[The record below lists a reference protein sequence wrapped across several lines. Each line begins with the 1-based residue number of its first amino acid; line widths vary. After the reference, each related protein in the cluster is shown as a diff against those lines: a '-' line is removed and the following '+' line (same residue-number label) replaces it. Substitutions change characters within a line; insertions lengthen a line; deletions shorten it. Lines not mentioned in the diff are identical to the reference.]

1 MCLLGCPWRCDQDW
15 VPDQLPG
22 GEMHRLVCFKDVQE
36 KALTNDPQHA
46 ADHASQH
53 KAAETVKPSQTR
65 KAGKKPGSWRALLV
79 DVDSQAHAQL
89 QSSLKQIAACKL
101 QAVSDINQA
110 LDDLSHHRYDVVIAC
125 ADQNEAATLEVLKQI
140 QQQHP
145 NTQSILISKQLPS
158 ADMLFKAI
166 RSGATDVLCMPLN
179 NDDLMSRLK
188 LAHDR
193 AVAHRREKLRI
204 RKLQK
209 TCDKLTQAH
218 QDVSRQVDVLCNDL
232 VHAYH
237 DLAQQMHETV
247 QNNDFLSYVGNE
259 LDLEHVLRRTL
270 EYVLEKAGPTNAAL
284 FLPAVADEYSLGGY
298 VNLDGSRESTT
309 MILQHLADVVAPKMV
324 DRDGTL
330 HITDNDTL
338 GRWIGADAAYLE
350 DAHVLA
356 VRCQHDEET
365 LAVLVAFRD
374 QSTPF
379 EPEMVQT
386 FDAISTLLA
395 EQLSRVIRIHHRH
408 LPTSSL
414 DDDESAFGF

>member
-1 MCLLGCPWRCDQDW
+1 LF
-15 VPDQLPG
+15 
-22 GEMHRLVCFKDVQE
+22 EDVQE
-36 KALTNDPQHA
+36 KALTSEYQHS
-46 ADHASQH
+46 ADHASQSN
-53 KAAETVKPSQTR
+53 AADSVKPSPTGLSSR
-65 KAGKKPGSWRALLV
+65 KPGSWRALLV
-79 DVDSQAHAQL
+79 DVDPQAHAQL

-101 QAVSDINQA
+101 DAVSDINQA
-110 LDDLSHHRYDVVIAC
+110 LEDLSHHRYDVVIAC

-140 QQQHP
+140 QDKHP
-145 NTQSILISKQLPS
+145 TTESILISKTLPT
-158 ADMLFKAI
+158 ADMLFKAM

-179 NDDLMSRLK
+179 GDELMSRLR
-188 LAHDR
+188 LAHSR
-193 AVAHRREKLRI
+193 AVAKRREKMQI

-209 TCDKLTQAH
+209 TCDKLTAAH

-237 DLAQQMHETV
+237 DLATQMHQTV

-284 FLPAVADEYSLGGY
+284 FLPAMADEYSLGGY

-309 MILQHLADVVAPKMV
+309 MILQHLADVVAPKMI
-324 DRDGTL
+324 DREHVL
-330 HITDNDTL
+330 HITDNETL

-356 VRCQHDEET
+356 VRCQHEEET

-374 QSTPF
+374 QNTPF
-379 EPEMVQT
+379 EQEMVQT
-386 FDAISTLLA
+386 FEAISSLLA
-395 EQLSRVIRIHHRH
+395 EQLARVIRIHHRH
-408 LPTSSL
+408 LPHMA
-414 DDDESAFGF
+414 DDDDQPAFGF

>member
-1 MCLLGCPWRCDQDW
+1 M
-15 VPDQLPG
+15 
-22 GEMHRLVCFKDVQE
+22 
-36 KALTNDPQHA
+36 A
-46 ADHASQH
+46 
-53 KAAETVKPSQTR
+53 KPSPTA
-65 KAGKKPGSWRALLV
+65 KMGKKPRSWRALLV
-79 DVDSQAHAQL
+79 DVDPQAHAQL
-89 QSSLKQIAACKL
+89 QSSLAQIAACKL
-101 QAVSDINQA
+101 DAVSDINQA
-110 LDDLSHHRYDVVIAC
+110 LEDLTHNRYDVVIAC

-140 QQQHP
+140 QDRHP
-145 NTQSILISKQLPS
+145 NTESILISKTLPT

-179 NDDLMSRLK
+179 GDELMSRLK
-188 LAHDR
+188 LAHAR
-193 AVAHRREKLRI
+193 AVSRRREKNRI

-209 TCDKLTQAH
+209 TCDKLTAAH

-237 DLAQQMHETV
+237 DLATQMHQTV

-284 FLPAVADEYSLGGY
+284 FLPAMADEYSLGGY

-309 MILQHLADVVAPKMV
+309 MILQHLADVVAPKMI
-324 DRDGTL
+324 DRENAL
-330 HITDNDTL
+330 HITDNQTL
-338 GRWIGADAAYLE
+338 ARWIGADAAYLE

-356 VRCQHDEET
+356 VRCQHEEET

-374 QSTPF
+374 QSTPYA
-379 EPEMVQT
+379 PEMVQT
-386 FDAISTLLA
+386 FEAISTLLA

-408 LPTSSL
+408 LPHGTEG
-414 DDDESAFGF
+414 DDEPAFGF

>member
-1 MCLLGCPWRCDQDW
+1 
-15 VPDQLPG
+15 
-22 GEMHRLVCFKDVQE
+22 MHRLLFKDVQE
-36 KALTNDPQHA
+36 KVLTSEYPNS
-46 ADHASQH
+46 ADHSSQP
-53 KAAETVKPSQTR
+53 KSADAVSPSPTAKSRRKP
-65 KAGKKPGSWRALLV
+65 ASWRALLV
-79 DVDSQAHAQL
+79 DVDPQAHEQL

-101 QAVSDINQA
+101 EAVSDINQA
-110 LDDLSHHRYDVVIAC
+110 MEDLSHHRYDVVIAC

-140 QQQHP
+140 QAKHP
-145 NTQSILISKQLPS
+145 TTESILISKELPS
-158 ADMLFKAI
+158 ADMLFKAM
-166 RSGATDVLCMPLN
+166 RNGASDVLCMPLN

-188 LAHDR
+188 LAHNR
-193 AVAHRREKLRI
+193 AVSKRRERRKI

-232 VHAYH
+232 VTAYH
-237 DLAQQMHETV
+237 DLASQMHETV

-284 FLPAVADEYSLGGY
+284 FLPAMADEYSLGGY

-309 MILQHLADVVAPKMV
+309 MILQHLADVVAPKMAE
-324 DRDGTL
+324 RDHVL
-330 HITDNDTL
+330 HITDNETM
-338 GRWIGADAAYLE
+338 GKWIGADAAYLE

-356 VRCQHDEET
+356 VRCQHEEET
-365 LAVLVAFRD
+365 LAVLIAFRD

-379 EPEMVQT
+379 APEMVQT
-386 FDAISTLLA
+386 FEAISTLLA

-408 LPTSSL
+408 LPHSVEG
-414 DDDESAFGF
+414 DDEPAFGF

>member
-1 MCLLGCPWRCDQDW
+1 
-15 VPDQLPG
+15 
-22 GEMHRLVCFKDVQE
+22 
-36 KALTNDPQHA
+36 
-46 ADHASQH
+46 
-53 KAAETVKPSQTR
+53 
-65 KAGKKPGSWRALLV
+65 V
-79 DVDSQAHAQL
+79 DVDPQAHAQL

-101 QAVSDINQA
+101 EAVSDINQA
-110 LDDLSHHRYDVVIAC
+110 MADLSHHRYDVVIAC

-140 QQQHP
+140 QAKHP
-145 NTQSILISKQLPS
+145 TTESILISKELPT
-158 ADMLFKAI
+158 ADMLFKAM
-166 RSGATDVLCMPLN
+166 RSGASDVLCMPLN
-179 NDDLMSRLK
+179 GDELMSRLK
-188 LAHDR
+188 LAHNR
-193 AVAHRREKLRI
+193 AVSKRRERRKI

-232 VHAYH
+232 VTAYH
-237 DLAQQMHETV
+237 DLASQMHETV

-284 FLPAVADEYSLGGY
+284 FLPAMADEYSLGGY

-309 MILQHLADVVAPKMV
+309 MILQHLADVVAPKMA
-324 DRDGTL
+324 DREHVL
-330 HITDNDTL
+330 HITDNETM
-338 GRWIGADAAYLE
+338 GKWIGADAAYLE

-365 LAVLVAFRD
+365 LAVLIAFRD
-374 QSTPF
+374 QSAPF
-379 EPEMVQT
+379 APEMVQT

-408 LPTSSL
+408 LPHSVEG
-414 DDDESAFGF
+414 DDEPAFGF

>member
-1 MCLLGCPWRCDQDW
+1 
-15 VPDQLPG
+15 
-22 GEMHRLVCFKDVQE
+22 MHRLLFKDVQE
-36 KALTNDPQHA
+36 KVLTSEHQHS
-46 ADHASQH
+46 ADHSSQH
-53 KAAETVKPSQTR
+53 KAADVVKPSATR
-65 KAGKKPGSWRALLV
+65 KSGKKPGSWRALLV
-79 DVDSQAHAQL
+79 DVDPQAHAQL

-110 LDDLSHHRYDVVIAC
+110 LEDLSHHRYDVVIAC

-140 QQQHP
+140 QDQHP
-145 NTQSILISKQLPS
+145 NTESILISKQLPS
-158 ADMLFKAI
+158 ADMLFKAM
-166 RSGATDVLCMPLN
+166 RSGATDVLCMPLKG
-179 NDDLMSRLK
+179 DELMSRLK

-193 AVAHRREKLRI
+193 AVSRRREKLRI
-204 RKLQK
+204 RKLEK

-237 DLAQQMHETV
+237 DLATQMHDTV
-247 QNNDFLSYVGNE
+247 QNNDFLSYIGNE
-259 LDLEHVLRRTL
+259 LDLEHVLRRSL

-284 FLPAVADEYSLGGY
+284 FLPAIADEYSLGGY

-324 DRDGTL
+324 DRQNAL
-330 HITDNDTL
+330 HITDNDAL
-338 GRWIGADAAYLE
+338 GSWIGADAAYLE
-350 DAHVLA
+350 DTHVLA
-356 VRCQHDEET
+356 VRCQHEDET

-379 EPEMVQT
+379 ASEMIQT
-386 FDAISTLLA
+386 FEAISTLLA

-408 LPTSSL
+408 LPHAVEG
-414 DDDESAFGF
+414 DDEPAFGF

>member
-1 MCLLGCPWRCDQDW
+1 
-15 VPDQLPG
+15 
-22 GEMHRLVCFKDVQE
+22 MHRLLFKDVQE
-36 KALTNDPQHA
+36 KVLTSEHPHS
-46 ADHASQH
+46 ADHSSQQH
-53 KAAETVKPSQTR
+53 KAADAVTPSPTR
-65 KAGKKPGSWRALLV
+65 KAGKKPGKWSALLV
-79 DVDSQAHAQL
+79 DVDPQAHAQL
-89 QSSLKQIAACKL
+89 QNSLAQIAACKL

-110 LDDLSHHRYDVVIAC
+110 LEDLSQHRYDVVIAC

-145 NTQSILISKQLPS
+145 NTESILISKQLPT
-158 ADMLFKAI
+158 AEMLFKAI

-179 NDDLMSRLK
+179 GDELMSRLK
-188 LAHDR
+188 LAHNR
-193 AVAHRREKLRI
+193 AVSRRREKMRI

-237 DLAQQMHETV
+237 DLATQMHETV

-284 FLPAVADEYSLGGY
+284 FLPAMADEYSLGGY

-324 DRDGTL
+324 DREHVL
-330 HITDNDTL
+330 HLTDNESL
-338 GRWIGADAAYLE
+338 ERWIGADAAYLE
-350 DAHVLA
+350 DTHVLA

-379 EPEMVQT
+379 SPEMVQT
-386 FDAISTLLA
+386 FEAISTLLA

-408 LPTSSL
+408 LPHSV
-414 DDDESAFGF
+414 DGDDEPAFGF